1 MRTDRFTTSIIAA
14 TAIALASAVTAEAQ
28 NTRSFIATTGNDV
41 NNCTVSAP
49 CRTLTRALSVT
60 NPRGE
65 VVVVD
70 SGGYGPATIT
80 QPVTI
85 TAIGVDGAI
94 DVYGP
99 GNALNI
105 NTSGD
110 VTINGLNLRGYGVGN
125 DGILVTQV
133 GFLRLYNMEIQS
145 FTNDGVDFEASGN
158 LAVYDSKINDCGH
171 DGLLVQGAGARA
183 YVHGSEFDNN
193 AFAGADSAAGWLTIA
208 NSSAHYNNRGFF
220 ADGGKVELF
229 EDRAIF
235 NSIGIAASGTGAG
248 NGAGTLYFAD
258 CLIADNATAYDVGT
272 GGTMAG
278 SSPGTTLIP
287 PGQATVGT
295 LSAAQ
300 TLF

>member
-1 MRTDRFTTSIIAA
+1 MRKHRFTTSIMAA

-28 NTRSFIATTGNDV
+28 NARSFIATTGNDA
-41 NNCTVSAP
+41 NNCTPSAF
-49 CRTLTRALSVT
+49 CRTLVRALAVT
-60 NPRGE
+60 LPHGE
-65 VVVVD
+65 IVMVD
-70 SGGYGPATIT
+70 TGGYGPGTIT

-85 TAIGVDGAI
+85 SSIGVDGSI
-94 DVYGP
+94 DLVAP
-99 GNALNI
+99 GDGLVI
-105 NTSGD
+105 NTGGD
-110 VTINGLNLRGYGVGN
+110 VTINGVNFRGHGSGTN
-125 DGILVTQV
+125 GILVTQV
-133 GFLRLYNMEIQS
+133 GFLRLYGVEIEN
-145 FTNDGVDFEASGN
+145 FTNDGIDFEATGN

-183 YVHGSEFDNN
+183 YVHGSEFDDN

-208 NSSAHYNNRGFF
+208 NSSAHYNARGFF

-235 NSIGIAASGTGAG
+235 NGIGIAASGSGGG

-258 CLIADNATAYDVGT
+258 CLIADNTTSYDVGA

-287 PGQATVGT
+287 PGQATIGT
-295 LSAAQ
+295 LAAAQ
-300 TLF
+300 SLF